1 MTRRRAALTLATALA
16 ALLVPAT
23 ALAHG
28 DRVPSSELDSAWSA
42 PPAVLVGAAIAL
54 LLFAQAFFRLR
65 RRGRQDHAGWD
76 RALLFVAGVAVATLA
91 LVSPLDAAGEEYL
104 LSAHMLE
111 HVLIGDLAPALL
123 LVAIRGPLT
132 FFLLPPW
139 VLRPLARVAPL
150 RAFLGHLLRPRAAV
164 AVWALVFAFWHI
176 PAAYDFTLEN
186 RLVHDLE
193 HVTFVLAGIL
203 VWAQLVDPARRR
215 ELTVGGRLTLAAVLF
230 AAGQVLAY
238 VLIFSFAPLYGPYAA
253 QDERLFGLSPLMDQR
268 LAGLVMMSEQVLSLG
283 LCAVFLVGAYGRQRA
298 ARGER
303 EALSLAP
310 RP

>member
-1 MTRRRAALTLATALA
+1 MG
-16 ALLVPAT
+16 LLVPAP

-28 DRVPSSELDSAWSA
+28 DRVPISELDSAWSA
-42 PPAVLVGAAIAL
+42 PPAVLAGAGVAL
-54 LLFAQAFFRLR
+54 LLFGQAFIRLR

-76 RALLFVAGVAVATLA
+76 RAALFVAGIAVATLA

-111 HVLIGDLAPALL
+111 HVLIGDLAPALF

-132 FFLLPPW
+132 FFLLPRW
-139 VLRPLARVAPL
+139 VLRPLAGVAPL
-150 RAFLGHLLRPRAAV
+150 RAFLGQLLRPRVAL

-176 PAAYDFTLEN
+176 PAAFDLTLEN
-186 RLVHDLE
+186 RLVHDFE

-203 VWAQLVDPARRR
+203 VWSQLVDPARRR

-238 VLIFSFAPLYGPYAA
+238 VLIFSFSPLYAPYAA
-253 QDERLFGLSPLMDQR
+253 QDERLFGLSPLTDQR
-268 LAGLVMMSEQVLSLG
+268 LTGLVMMSEQVLTLG

>member
-1 MTRRRAALTLATALA
+1 M
-16 ALLVPAT
+16 PAV
-23 ALAHG
+23 APAHG
-28 DRVPSSELDSAWSA
+28 DRVPMSELGSAWSS

-54 LLFAQAFFRLR
+54 LLFGQAFIRLR

-76 RALLFVAGVAVATLA
+76 RAALFVAGVAIATLA
-91 LVSPLDAAGEEYL
+91 LASPLDAAGEEYL
-104 LSAHMLE
+104 LSAHMLQ
-111 HVLIGDLAPALL
+111 HVLIGDLVAALL

-132 FFLLPPW
+132 FFLLPAW
-139 VLRPLARVAPL
+139 MLLPLARVAPL
-150 RAFLGHLLRPRAAV
+150 RAFLRYLLRPWVAL
-164 AVWALVFAFWHI
+164 AVWGLVFAFWHI
-176 PAAYDFTLEN
+176 PAAFDLTLEN

-203 VWAQLVDPARRR
+203 VWSQLVDPARRR

-230 AAGQVLAY
+230 AAGQILAY
-238 VLIFSFAPLYGPYAA
+238 VLIFSFSPLYGPYAA
-253 QDERLFGLSPLMDQR
+253 QDERLFGLSPLTDQR
-268 LAGLVMMSEQVLSLG
+268 LAGLVMMSEQVLTLG
-283 LCAVFLVGAYGRQRA
+283 LCAVFLVAAYGRQRA

>member
-1 MTRRRAALTLATALA
+1 MPAAAS
-16 ALLVPAT
+16 
-23 ALAHG
+23 AHG
-28 DRVPSSELDSAWSA
+28 DRIPRSELGSAWSA

-54 LLFAQAFFRLR
+54 LLFGQAFVRLR
-65 RRGRQDHAGWD
+65 RRGRHDHAGWD
-76 RALLFVAGVAVATLA
+76 RAALFVAGVAVATLA

-132 FFLLPPW
+132 FFLLPQW
-139 VLRPLARVAPL
+139 VLRPLAKVAPL
-150 RAFLGHLLRPRAAV
+150 RRFLGQLLRPRV
-164 AVWALVFAFWHI
+164 ALAYWALVFAFWHI
-176 PAAYDFTLEN
+176 PAAFDLTLEN
-186 RLVHDLE
+186 RVVHDLE

-238 VLIFSFAPLYGPYAA
+238 VLIFSFSPLYGPYAA
-253 QDERLFGLSPLMDQR
+253 QDERLFGLSPLTDQR
-268 LAGLVMMSEQVLSLG
+268 LAGLVMMSEQVMTLG
-283 LCAVFLVGAYGRQRA
+283 LCAAFLIRVYGRQRA
-298 ARGER
+298 ARGKR

>member
-1 MTRRRAALTLATALA
+1 
-16 ALLVPAT
+16 VPI
-23 ALAHG
+23 
-28 DRVPSSELDSAWSA
+28 SELDSAWSA
-42 PPAVLVGAAIAL
+42 SPAVLAGAAVAL
-54 LLFAQAFFRLR
+54 LLFGQAFIRLR
-65 RRGRQDHAGWD
+65 RRGRQDRAGWD
-76 RALLFVAGVAVATLA
+76 RASLFIAGVAVATLA

-132 FFLLPPW
+132 FFLLPRW
-139 VLRPLARVAPL
+139 ALSPLARVAPL
-150 RAFLGHLLRPRAAV
+150 RAFLARLLRPGVAL

-186 RLVHDLE
+186 RLAHDAE
-193 HVTFVLAGIL
+193 HVSFVLGGLL
-203 VWAQLVDPARRR
+203 VWSQLVDPARRR
-215 ELTVGGRLTLAAVLF
+215 ELTLGGRLALAAVLF

-238 VLIFSFAPLYGPYAA
+238 VLVFSFSPLYGPYAA
-253 QDERLFGLSPLMDQR
+253 QDERLFGLSPLTDQR
-268 LAGLVMMSEQVLSLG
+268 LAGLVMMSEQVLTLG
-283 LCAVFLVGAYGRQRA
+283 LCAVFLVGAYSKQRA
-298 ARGER
+298 GRGER

>member
-1 MTRRRAALTLATALA
+1 VLAGAALAL
-16 ALLVPAT
+16 
-23 ALAHG
+23 
-28 DRVPSSELDSAWSA
+28 
-42 PPAVLVGAAIAL
+42 VLFG
-54 LLFAQAFFRLR
+54 QAFIRLR
-65 RRGRQDHAGWD
+65 RRGRKDHAGWD
-76 RALLFVAGVAVATLA
+76 RAALFVAGIAVATLA

-132 FFLLPPW
+132 FFLLPAW
-139 VLRPLARVAPL
+139 VLRPLAGIAPL
-150 RAFLGHLLRPRAAV
+150 RAFLGYLLRPRVAL

-176 PAAYDFTLEN
+176 PSAFDLTLQN

-203 VWAQLVDPARRR
+203 VWSQLVDPARRR
-215 ELTVGGRLTLAAVLF
+215 ELTIGGRLTLAAVLF
-230 AAGQVLAY
+230 AAGQILAY
-238 VLIFSFAPLYGPYAA
+238 VLILSFSPLYRPYAA
-253 QDERLFGLSPLMDQR
+253 QDERLFGLSPLTDQR
-268 LAGLVMMSEQVLSLG
+268 LAGLVMMSEQVVTLG
-283 LCAVFLVGAYGRQRA
+283 LCAVFLVSAYSRQRA

>member
-1 MTRRRAALTLATALA
+1 VTLAS
-16 ALLVPAT
+16 LLP
-23 ALAHG
+23 LAHA
-28 DRVPSSELDSAWSA
+28 DAVPISELDSAWST
-42 PPAVLVGAAIAL
+42 PPAVLAGAALAL
-54 LLFAQAFFRLR
+54 VLFGQAFIRLR
-65 RRGRQDHAGWD
+65 RRGRKDHAGWD
-76 RALLFVAGVAVATLA
+76 RAALFVAGIAVATLA

-132 FFLLPPW
+132 FFLLPAW
-139 VLRPLARVAPL
+139 VLRPLAGIAPL
-150 RAFLGHLLRPRAAV
+150 RAFLGYLLRPRVAL

-176 PAAYDFTLEN
+176 PSAFDLTLQN

-203 VWAQLVDPARRR
+203 VWSQLLDPARRR
-215 ELTVGGRLTLAAVLF
+215 ELTIGGRLTLAAVLF
-230 AAGQVLAY
+230 AAGQILAY
-238 VLIFSFAPLYGPYAA
+238 VLILSFSPLYGPYAA
-253 QDERLFGLSPLMDQR
+253 QDERLFGLSPLTDQR
-268 LAGLVMMSEQVLSLG
+268 LAGLVMMSEQVVTLG
-283 LCAVFLVGAYGRQRA
+283 LCAVFLVSAYGRQRA

>member
-1 MTRRRAALTLATALA
+1 MG
-16 ALLVPAT
+16 LLVPAP

-42 PPAVLVGAAIAL
+42 PPAVLAGAAIAL
-54 LLFAQAFFRLR
+54 LLFGQAFIRLR
-65 RRGRQDHAGWD
+65 HRGRPDHAGWD
-76 RALLFVAGVAVATLA
+76 RAALFVAGIVVATLA

-111 HVLIGDLAPALL
+111 HVLIGDLSAALI

-132 FFLLPPW
+132 FFLLPRW

-150 RAFLGHLLRPRAAV
+150 RVFLRYLLRPSV
-164 AVWALVFAFWHI
+164 ALVAWALVFAFWHI
-176 PAAYDFTLEN
+176 PAAFDLTLRN

-193 HVTFVLAGIL
+193 HVTFVVAGIL
-203 VWAQLVDPARRR
+203 VWSQLVDPARRR
-215 ELTVGGRLTLAAVLF
+215 ELTVAGRLAMVAALF

-238 VLIFSFAPLYGPYAA
+238 VLILSFSPLYGAYAA
-253 QDERLFGLSPLMDQR
+253 QDERLFGLSALTDQR
-268 LAGLVMMSEQVLSLG
+268 FAGLVMMSEQVLTLG

-298 ARGER
+298 ARGDR